1 MVLTHPFNSEI
12 MKKVTSFLC
21 ICLLT
26 VLAARAQ
33 TYNYT
38 SFKEKIYIHTSH
50 VFFQPGDEMFFKLYL
65 VNAKNQQPSSVSKVA
80 FVDLLDPSGKVF
92 KKLSYRI
99 TDGYAEGSFYFE
111 PSTPGGIYR
120 LKAYTSWMRNE
131 NDSTF
136 YVKEVTVQQVIPPRV
151 LMKLDFPKK
160 GYGPGDEV
168 TADYSIR
175 NLSDQ
180 PIAGHTVNFKVSIGG
195 TVIQT
200 GKAVTGSNGKAPLR
214 FTLPADLNTNDGL
227 LNVTIDYDA
236 YKESISRSIP
246 IVLNKIDLQLLP
258 EGGSLVA
265 GLTGNIAFRA
275 VNDRGK
281 PADIKGVVRDHTG
294 RQVATFES
302 YYAGMGKFPF
312 TPQEGEKYTVKIT
325 SPLNIPQVYDFP
337 AYRKEGVVMNVI
349 RKDGKPLL
357 EVSAT
362 ADQQV
367 TLVGQTKAVT
377 YYTKALQ
384 LTKGKQTVDIDES
397 LFPAGIARFTLLL
410 PGKTPVAER
419 LVFLNGNK
427 VLQVNITTDKKEY
440 LPREKVKMTIKT
452 TDDKGM
458 PLPSNLSVAVMDD
471 KLWTYADDKQD
482 HILSWLLMSSELH
495 GKIEEPLFYFR
506 KDEPKAGPAL
516 DLVMLTH
523 GYRYFDYIPETKN
536 GASLKYIPDEGQVLS
551 GTVLNKKKEPVPA
564 TVFLINT
571 SDKGKAIQMN
581 TDDDGA
587 FFFTNLEPLSR
598 YCLIAR
604 PAEGH
609 EPVTIQI
616 EQNGVEL
623 NGIRTRKLLEK
634 EAEQR
639 VAVQPLPVVPEKKED
654 ANAVMNMI
662 KIDDAKAL
670 EEVVVVG
677 FGAEKK
683 RSVTGAVAMVKERE
697 IGGLAGNNVD
707 VLLQGRVAGVQVLPQ
722 GNPGAPADI
731 RIRGHASLTGNNQPL
746 FVVDG
751 VVMEGLDMQLNP
763 NEIASIEVIKDGA
776 AAAIYGARGASG
788 VIVIHTKNK
797 LPGKIRFN
805 VGKRSYYA
813 TAPVPASQTS
823 FSVARRFYAPR
834 YATTETDERTDFR
847 ETIYWN
853 PVVQTDKEGRATLE
867 FYNSDAAT
875 TFRAIAE
882 GIAWNGKPGRAE
894 ATWSARNALQID
906 AKIPPYLTI
915 GDQAM
920 VPLVLKNNS
929 ASAIQLD
936 VSVSVPVNMSVGSF
950 ENKVT
955 LEPNSS
961 RQVLIPL
968 EAIAPASGTM
978 KFTVHGKGGTETLAL
993 PIAAAQ
999 RGFPVIHTFS
1009 GERSAQ
1015 HSFHISEPVKGS
1027 MQTTLKVFSSPE
1039 GQLLDGIES
1048 MLREPYGCFEQ
1059 TSSSTYPNI
1068 FILKYLKESGKSN
1081 REVEAKALGYIEAGY
1096 KRLITFETA
1105 MGGFEWFG
1113 HTPPHE
1119 ALTAYGLLEFTD
1131 MQAFIDVD
1139 KSLLA
1144 RTKSFLLSRR
1154 DGEGGFKSSAGGYD
1168 RFRSVPGHI
1177 ANLYIVYVLT
1187 QAGVGNEIQRE
1198 YNAGV
1203 QKALASNDGYQL
1215 GLMALAASNM
1225 KDTAGYNRLMAAL
1238 KENYRKENLA
1248 AETSVVNS
1256 RDASLRVEALSLYA
1270 MALAREQH
1278 PDMAAIAIAISKI
1291 LSEKVYYGYGSTQA
1305 TVLAL
1310 NAIVE
1315 YMKLK
1320 GRAES
1325 SGTISFLLN
1334 NRPVEAGQAF
1344 SHAVKTGANTFA
1356 VQYSGSEPGL
1366 PYNMEISYFTMQPP
1380 NSPDAEL
1387 QLHTALTDTR
1397 TKAGETVRMNIDVKN
1412 IKSTLQPMAIAK
1424 IGIPAG
1430 LSLQPWQLKELSE
1443 KKEVAY
1449 YEIFDNYLVLYW
1461 MGFAPGET
1469 KTVALDLKADVPG
1482 KYKGKASNCYLYY
1495 TPEHKSWQE
1504 GTAVEIMP

>member
-12 MKKVTSFLC
+12 MKKIISFLC
-21 ICLLT
+21 IYLFT
-26 VLAARAQ
+26 ILAAQAQ
-33 TYNYT
+33 TYDYT

-65 VNAKNQQPSSVSKVA
+65 VNAKDQQPSSLSRVA
-80 FVDLLDPSGKVF
+80 FVDILDPSGKVF

-111 PSTPGGIYR
+111 PSVPGGIYR

-136 YVKEVTVQQVIPPRV
+136 YTKEVTVQQVIPPRV

-168 TADYSIR
+168 TADYTIR

-180 PIAGHTVNFKVSIGG
+180 PIAGHAVNYKISIGG

-200 GKAVTGSNGKAPLR
+200 GKAVTGGNGKVQLQFR
-214 FTLPADLNTNDGL
+214 LPADLSTTDGL

-258 EGGSLVA
+258 EGGALVA
-265 GLTGNIAFRA
+265 GLTSNIAFRA
-275 VNDRGK
+275 VNEHGK
-281 PADIKGVVRDHTG
+281 PADIKGVVLDHAG
-294 RQVATFES
+294 RQVSAFES
-302 YYAGMGKFPF
+302 YYAGMGKFSF
-312 TPQEGEKYTVKIT
+312 TPLPGEKYTVRII
-325 SPLNIPQVYDFP
+325 SPLHISQVYDFP
-337 AYRKEGVVMNVI
+337 ACRSEGVVMNFI
-349 RKDGKPLL
+349 KKDGKFQL
-357 EVSAT
+357 ELSAMT
-362 ADQQV
+362 DQQV
-367 TLVGQTKAVT
+367 TLTGQTKAVT
-377 YYTKALQ
+377 YYTKVLQ
-384 LTKGKQTVDIDES
+384 LKKGTQAVDIDES

-410 PGKTPVAER
+410 RNKTPVAER
-419 LVFLNGNK
+419 LVFLNRNK
-427 VLQVNITTDKKEY
+427 IMQVSITTDKKEY

-452 TDDKGM
+452 MDDKGT

-482 HILSWLLMSSELH
+482 HILSWLLMSSELR

-506 KDEPKAGPAL
+506 EDEPKAGPAL

-523 GYRYFDYIPETKN
+523 GYRYFDYIPQARN
-536 GASLKYIPDEGQVLS
+536 GELLRYIPDEGQVLS
-551 GTVLNKKKEPVPA
+551 GTVLNAEKKPVQA

-571 SDKGKAIQMN
+571 GDNGKAIQMN
-581 TDDDGA
+581 TDDDGT
-587 FFFTNLEPLSR
+587 FFFTNLDPLGR

-604 PAEGH
+604 PVKKREL
-609 EPVTIQI
+609 VTIRI
-616 EQNGVEL
+616 EQHGVEL
-623 NGIRTRKLLEK
+623 NEIRARKLLEK
-634 EAEQR
+634 GVVLQP
-639 VAVQPLPVVPEKKED
+639 AVQPLPVVPGQKED
-654 ANAVMNMI
+654 ADAVMNMV
-662 KIDDAKAL
+662 KIEDAKAL
-670 EEVVVVG
+670 EEVIVVG
-677 FGAEKK
+677 YGVEKK
-683 RSVTGAVAMVKERE
+683 RSVTGALKIYQGEDIEGNKEE
-697 IGGLAGNNVD
+697 ILN
-707 VLLQGRVAGVQVLPQ
+707 GRVAGLAVLPAW
-722 GNPGAPADI
+722 NPGGAEDI
-731 RIRGHASLTGNNQPL
+731 RIRGNASLTGNNQPL

-751 VVMEGLDMQLNP
+751 VVMEGLDMQLSP
-763 NEIASIEVIKDGA
+763 NDIASIEVIKDMA
-776 AAAIYGARGASG
+776 ATAIYGTRGANG

-797 LPGKIRFN
+797 LPGRIRFN
-805 VGKRSYYA
+805 LGKRSYYA
-813 TAPVPASQTS
+813 TAAVPPSQTS
-823 FSVARRFYAPR
+823 FSVARRFFAPH
-834 YATTETDERTDFR
+834 YATTDTEERTDFR

-853 PVVQTDKEGRATLE
+853 PVVQTDKEGMATVE

-875 TFRAIAE
+875 TFRAVAE

-894 ATWSARNALQID
+894 ATWSARNVLQID

-920 VPLVLKNNS
+920 VPLVLKNNG

-936 VSVSVPVNMSVGSF
+936 ISIAVPVNMSAGRF

-955 LEPNSS
+955 LEPNGS
-961 RQVLIPL
+961 RQVLVPL
-968 EAIAPASGTM
+968 EAVAPTSGTV
-978 KFTVHGKGGTETLAL
+978 KFTVHGKGVTETLSL

-1009 GERSAQ
+1009 GETSAQ
-1015 HSFHISEPVKGS
+1015 HSFQISEPVKGS
-1027 MQTTLKVFSSPE
+1027 IQTRLQVFTSLE

-1081 REVEAKALGYIEAGY
+1081 REVEAKALEYIEAGY
-1096 KRLITFETA
+1096 KRLIGFETA

-1139 KSLLA
+1139 KSMLA
-1144 RTKSFLLSRR
+1144 RTKSFLLNRR
-1154 DGEGGFKSSAGGYD
+1154 DGEGGFKLSAGGYD
-1168 RFRSVPGHI
+1168 KFRSVPGNI
-1177 ANLYIVYVLT
+1177 ANLYIVYALT
-1187 QAGVGNEIQRE
+1187 QAGVGGEIQRE
-1198 YNAGV
+1198 YNAGM

-1225 KDTAGYNRLMAAL
+1225 KDTTNYHRLMAAL
-1238 KENYRKENLA
+1238 KESYRKENLA
-1248 AETSVVNS
+1248 AATSVVNS

-1315 YMKLK
+1315 CVKLK

-1325 SGTISFLLN
+1325 NGVISFHLN
-1334 NRPVEAGQAF
+1334 NEPLEAGQAS
-1344 SHAVKTGANTFA
+1344 SHAVKTGINTFA
-1356 VQYSGSEPGL
+1356 VEYGDHQPGL
-1366 PYNMEISYFTMQPP
+1366 PYNMELSYFTMQPP
-1380 NSPDAEL
+1380 GSAAAEL
-1387 QLHTALTDTR
+1387 QLYTALSEKR
-1397 TKAGETVRMNIDVKN
+1397 TKAGETVRMNIEVKN

-1430 LSLQPWQLKELSE
+1430 LSLQPWQLKELAE

-1461 MGFAPGET
+1461 MGFAAGET
-1469 KTVALDLKADVPG
+1469 KSVRLDLKADVPG

-1495 TPEHKSWQE
+1495 TPEHKHWQE
-1504 GTAVEIMP
+1504 GTAIEIAP

>member
-12 MKKVTSFLC
+12 MKKIISFLC
-21 ICLLT
+21 ICLFT
-26 VLAARAQ
+26 VLTGQAQ
-33 TYNYT
+33 TYDYT
-38 SFKEKIYIHTSH
+38 SFKEKIYLHTSH

-65 VNAKNQQPSSVSKVA
+65 VNAKDQQPSSLSKVA
-80 FVDLLDPSGKVF
+80 FVDILDPSGKVL
-92 KKLSYRI
+92 KKLSYKI
-99 TDGYAEGSFYFE
+99 SDGYAEGSFYLE
-111 PSTPGGIYR
+111 PSIPGGIYR

-136 YVKEVTVQQVIPPRV
+136 YVKEITVQQVIPPRV

-180 PIAGHTVNFKVSIGG
+180 PIAGHAVNYKVSIGG
-195 TVIQT
+195 AVIQT
-200 GKAVTGSNGKAPLR
+200 GTATTGSNGKAQLQFR
-214 FTLPADLNTNDGL
+214 LPADLASTDGL

-258 EGGSLVA
+258 EGGTLVA
-265 GLTGNIAFRA
+265 GLASNIAFRA
-275 VNDRGK
+275 VNDHGK
-281 PADIKGVVRDHTG
+281 PADIKGAVLDHTG
-294 RQVATFES
+294 RQVTTFES
-302 YYAGMGKFPF
+302 YYAGMGKFSF
-312 TPQEGEKYTVKIT
+312 TPLAGEKYTVKII
-325 SPLNIPQVYDFP
+325 SPLHIAQVYDFP
-337 AYRKEGVVMNVI
+337 ACRSEGVVMNVI
-349 RKDGKPLL
+349 KKDGKTQL
-357 EVSAT
+357 ELSAT

-367 TLVGQTKAVT
+367 TLTGQTKAVT
-377 YYTKALQ
+377 CYTKALR
-384 LTKGKQTVDIDES
+384 LKKGVQTIDIDES

-410 PGKTPVAER
+410 HDKTPVAER
-419 LVFLNGNK
+419 LVFLNRNK
-427 VLQVNITTDKKEY
+427 VLQVSVTTDKKEY

-452 TDDKGM
+452 TDDKGT

-495 GKIEEPLFYFR
+495 GKIEEPLFYF
-506 KDEPKAGPAL
+506 KEDEPRAAPAL

-523 GYRYFDYIPETKN
+523 GYRYFDYIPEAKS
-536 GASLKYIPDEGQVLS
+536 GELLKYIPDEGQVLS
-551 GTVLNKKKEPVPA
+551 GTVLNAKKEPVRA

-571 SDKGKAIQMN
+571 GDNGKAIQMN

-604 PAEGH
+604 PVKGRA
-609 EPVTIQI
+609 PVTIRI
-616 EQNGVEL
+616 EQNGVEA
-623 NGIRTRKLLEK
+623 NEIRARKLLEK
-634 EAEQR
+634 G
-639 VAVQPLPVVPEKKED
+639 VVLHPTVQPLPVVPEKKED
-654 ANAVMNMI
+654 ANAVMNMV
-662 KIDDAKAL
+662 KIEDAKAL
-670 EEVVVVG
+670 DEVIVVG
-677 FGAEKK
+677 YGTQKK
-683 RSVTGAVAMVKERE
+683 KSVAGAVMMVRGED
-697 IGGLAGNNVD
+697 LAVNNLQG
-707 VLLQGRVAGVQVLPQ
+707 LLQGRIAGVQVVPR
-722 GNPGAPADI
+722 GNPGAPDDI

-751 VVMEGLDMQLNP
+751 VAMEGLDMQLNP
-763 NEIASIEVIKDGA
+763 NDIASIEVIKDAGA
-776 AAAIYGARGASG
+776 VAIYGVRGANG

-797 LPGKIRFN
+797 LPGRIRFDL
-805 VGKRSYYA
+805 GKRSYYA
-813 TAPVPASQTS
+813 TMPVPANQTT
-823 FSVARRFYAPR
+823 FSVARRFYAPH
-834 YATTETDERTDFR
+834 YATTDTDERTDFR

-853 PVVQTDKEGRATLE
+853 PVVQTDKEGMATLE

-875 TFRAIAE
+875 TFRAVAE
-882 GIAWNGKPGRAE
+882 GIGWNGRPGRAE
-894 ATWSARNALQID
+894 ATWATRNALQID

-915 GDQAM
+915 GDQVM

-936 VSVSVPVNMSVGSF
+936 ISISVPVNMSAGRF
-950 ENKVT
+950 EDKVT
-955 LEPNSS
+955 LQPNSS

-968 EAIAPASGTM
+968 EAIAPTSGTV
-978 KFTVHGKGGTETLAL
+978 KFTVHGKSGTETLAL

-999 RGFPVIHTFS
+999 RGFPVVHTFS
-1009 GERSAQ
+1009 GETSAQ
-1015 HSFHISEPVKGS
+1015 HTFNISEPVKGS
-1027 MQTTLKVFSSPE
+1027 IQTKLQVFTSLE

-1068 FILKYLKESGKSN
+1068 FILKYLKESGKPN
-1081 REVEAKALGYIEAGY
+1081 REVEAKALEYIEAGY
-1096 KRLITFETA
+1096 KKLIAFETA

-1139 KSLLA
+1139 KNMLA

-1154 DGEGGFKSSAGGYD
+1154 DGEGGFKLAAGGYD
-1168 RFRSVPGHI
+1168 RFRSVPNNI
-1177 ANLYIVYVLT
+1177 ANLYIVYALT
-1187 QAGVGNEIQRE
+1187 QAGAGSEIQRE

-1203 QKALASNDGYQL
+1203 QKALASGDGYQL
-1215 GLMALAASNM
+1215 GLMALAAANM
-1225 KDTAGYNRLMAAL
+1225 KDTTGFARLMAAL

-1248 AETSVVNS
+1248 AATSVVNS

-1278 PDMAAIAIAISKI
+1278 PDMVAIAIAISKI

-1315 YMKLK
+1315 YVKLK

-1325 SGTISFLLN
+1325 SGTISFHLN
-1334 NRPVEAGQAF
+1334 NEPLEAARSF
-1344 SHAVKTGANTFA
+1344 SDAVKTGSNTFA
-1356 VQYSGSEPGL
+1356 VQYSGQAGL
-1366 PYNMEISYFTMQPP
+1366 PYNMELSYFTMQPP
-1380 NSPDAEL
+1380 GSAAAEL
-1387 QLHTALTDTR
+1387 QLHTALSDTR
-1397 TKAGETVRMNIDVKN
+1397 TKAGETVRMNIDIKN

-1430 LSLQPWQLKELSE
+1430 LSLQPWQLKELAE

-1461 MGFAPGET
+1461 MGFAAGET
-1469 KTVALDLKADVPG
+1469 KSVHLDLKADVPG

-1495 TPEHKSWQE
+1495 TPEHKNWQE
-1504 GTAVEIMP
+1504 GTAIEIMP